1 MEILVNEPYTEGPGG
16 AGQYTHKIFHVGSHL
31 PGESSWV
38 ESIRYWSS
46 PFLALPGWLK
56 ALLPK
61 SAFIVEEKAWNA
73 YPYTRTRYTC
83 PFVEKFS
90 LDIETVYRE
99 DCGDI
104 DNVFK
109 LSNSELNE
117 RAVGMF
123 FGVCRHHWNVS
134 IFFDYADLIDVVKDQ
149 LPTASDYVK
158 EEDPCVFISRKT
170 GRGPLS
176 ETWIQDYWRECKV
189 IRLEMIE
196 SNVVDI

>member
-1 MEILVNEPYTEGPGG
+1 MLISPTC
-16 AGQYTHKIFHVGSHL
+16 
-31 PGESSWV
+31 
-38 ESIRYWSS
+38 SI
-46 PFLALPGWLK
+46 PGWLK

-83 PFVEKFS
+83 PFIEKFS

-104 DNVFK
+104 ENVFK
-109 LSNSELNE
+109 LSKSELNE
-117 RAVGMF
+117 RAVGKLYYAAQQHKISF
-123 FGVCRHHWNVS
+123 DCFVS
-134 IFFDYADLIDVVKDQ
+134 FLFADLIDVVKDQ

-158 EEDPCVFISRKT
+158 EEDPCVYISRKT

-176 ETWIQDYWRECKV
+176 DSWIQDYWRECKV
-189 IRLEMIE
+189 GLYIERETLEMI
-196 SNVVDI
+196 

>member
-1 MEILVNEPYTEGPGG
+1 MINVDICFVT
-16 AGQYTHKIFHVGSHL
+16 FRV
-31 PGESSWV
+31 
-38 ESIRYWSS
+38 SIS
-46 PFLALPGWLK
+46 GWLK

-83 PFVEKFS
+83 PFIEKFS

-104 DNVFK
+104 ENVFK
-109 LSNSELNE
+109 LSKSELND
-117 RAVGMF
+117 RAVGNF
-123 FGVCRHHWNVS
+123 QPEITSRPYINP
-134 IFFDYADLIDVVKDQ
+134 FDAFSLFLIADLIDVVKDQ

-158 EEDPCVFISRKT
+158 EEDPCVYISRKT

-176 ETWIQDYWRECKV
+176 DSWIQDYWRECKV
-189 IRLEMIE
+189 RYFIE
-196 SNVVDI
+196 RVKPLNSIPYPFC